1 MKEQDKQEYLEKY
14 KKAKEHGVPFFPDII
29 FKDVVVSLI
38 ILVILVL
45 LAYFVGAPV
54 EARANPNDANYTPR
68 PEWYFLF
75 LFQLLKYF
83 PGKLEVVGAMIL
95 PGLFITVLL
104 LLPFLD
110 KSPIR
115 HFRRRPFASLMA
127 VGVLLGIGGLTYLSV
142 NEAPPPQVAVV
153 VDKAADL
160 YAKDCANCH
169 GPSIDVPAGADLH
182 QIIAAGNH
190 QGMPAWGGDLS
201 TDEIDMLVGFIL
213 SPNGSSLFT
222 RECAGCH
229 KNPIQAIGN
238 PVELQKV
245 IDEGKAY
252 PAHQGQDVPSWKET
266 LTADEQNALLNFLA
280 APDGQRLFVVNCS
293 GCHGAG
299 ISFTGTKEEL
309 RAMIVKGGHD
319 VTMPGWQNTLSTEDL
334 NILADYVIDPEN
346 TPAGAK
352 LFGQFCATCHGD
364 KVPTAPDKSS
374 ALTMIAS
381 GGAHITMPVWGDIL
395 TSDQIDALVTYT
407 LESGS
412 GTGIASGEK
421 LFADNCV
428 GCHGKYGQGGP
439 NPTRAGD
446 IIAPIS
452 AAEYLKTRDDA
463 TITNIIT
470 QGQPDFGMSPFGSS
484 YGGQLS
490 DEQIGALVAFIRN
503 WETTPPVAT
512 GPTSPAVPAIPA
524 TLSAKQIYEGIC
536 SQCHGANFEG
546 TPSGPALDAT
556 DLQGRY
562 DFQTLFNI
570 LNDGVLKVAMPG
582 VGHMFT
588 EDQVKQ
594 LVNLI
599 ANMTATTS
607 TTGPTT
613 PGGGE
618 VSFANHILPIFQSRC
633 TMCHGSSSG
642 FGGFDSSTYQ
652 SVMTS
657 GDDGV
662 QIKAGDAA
670 NSPLIK
676 LLQATSGFMPPTG
689 KLSDTEIQTIIDW
702 INAGAKDN

>member
-1 MKEQDKQEYLEKY
+1 MKEQDRKDYMEKY
-14 KKAKEHGVPFFPDII
+14 KKAKEKGVPFFPDII

-38 ILVILVL
+38 ILIILVS
-45 LAYFVGAPV
+45 LAYFLGAPV
-54 EARANPNDANYTPR
+54 EARANPNDSNYTPR

-75 LFQLLKYF
+75 LFQMLKYF

-95 PGLFITVLL
+95 PGLFIGLL
-104 LLPFLD
+104 ILLPFLD
-110 KSPIR
+110 KSPTR
-115 HFRRRPFASLMA
+115 HFLKRPFVSLAA
-127 VGVLLGIGGLTYLSV
+127 VVVLFVIGGLTFLAL

-169 GPSIDVPAGADLH
+169 GPGINVPAGADLH

-229 KNPIQAIGN
+229 KNPIQATGN
-238 PVELQKV
+238 PVELQRV
-245 IDEGKAY
+245 IDEGNAY
-252 PAHQGQDVPSWKET
+252 PAHQGKKIPNWKET

-280 APDGQRLFVVNCS
+280 APDGQRLFVINCS
-293 GCHGAG
+293 GCHGEG
-299 ISFTGTKEEL
+299 IAFTGTKEEL
-309 RAMIVKGGHD
+309 RKLIIEGGHQLS
-319 VTMPGWQNTLSTEDL
+319 MPGWKNTLSTEDL
-334 NILADYVIDPEN
+334 NTLADYVTNPK
-346 TPAGAK
+346 TYPSGSK
-352 LFGQFCATCHGD
+352 LFGQYCSSCHGD

-395 TSDQIDALVTYT
+395 TSDQVDALVTYT

-412 GTGIASGEK
+412 GTGIASGAK
-421 LFADNCV
+421 LFSDNCK
-428 GCHGKYGQGGP
+428 GCHGKYGEGGP

-452 AAEYLKTRDDA
+452 SAEYLKTRDDA
-463 TITNIIT
+463 TLTAIIT

-484 YGGQLS
+484 YGGSLS
-490 DEQIGALVAFIRN
+490 DDQIGALVAFLRT
-503 WETTPPVAT
+503 WETNPPVAT
-512 GPTSPAVPAIPA
+512 APSSPSTPVQPANLTA
-524 TLSAKQIYEGIC
+524 RQIYDGIC
-536 SQCHGANFEG
+536 AQCHGAKMEG
-546 TPSGPALDAT
+546 TSSGPALVSS
-556 DLQGRY
+556 DLQAEF

-570 LNDGVLKVAMPG
+570 VNDGVTKVAMPG
-582 VGHMFT
+582 LGHMFS

-594 LVNLI
+594 LVNLV
-599 ANMTATTS
+599 ADMTATTS
-607 TTGPTT
+607 TTGTT
-613 PGGGE
+613 SPGGGE
-618 VSFANHILPIFQSRC
+618 VSFTEHVLPIFQSRC
-633 TMCHGSSSG
+633 TMCHGSNSG

-652 SVMTS
+652 SIMTS
-657 GDDGV
+657 GDNGPY
-662 QIKAGDAA
+662 IIAGDAA
-670 NSPLIK
+670 NSTLIK
-676 LLQATSGFMPPTG
+676 LLQATSGFMPPSG
-689 KLSDTEIQTIIDW
+689 KLSDAEIQTIIDW